1 MKQHFKR
8 VTVLGLGLAVSGGLL
23 AACEP
28 ASAPSESASSE
39 TQQAENAQTHG
50 HAHDQS
56 TAQEPATS
64 VGEGGEGEG
73 GVVVEDA
80 GSDPVVFVS
89 ALAVAEAHVIA
100 ARDAH
105 AVGEVESAGEMFAH
119 PASEVLFDM
128 EDTFQAQGVE
138 PFEAL
143 FLDASS
149 AVFNGETHEQIV
161 TRSDEIIAT
170 LRQAAERAP
179 DDGSTLTQIQ
189 AGVAADQ
196 IDRAVDMYRIAQDSE
211 QYGPYLDGYG
221 FYKAGLA
228 AFQSQEAEIEA
239 SNPEAAAR
247 LRAALALLAQAY
259 PSAEPQDAYPLDRF
273 ELNTASTQAS
283 LAVMR

>member
-1 MKQHFKR
+1 MKQQFKR
-8 VTVLGLGLAVSGGLL
+8 VTALGLGLAVSGGLL
-23 AACEP
+23 AACDPATTPAEP
-28 ASAPSESASSE
+28 ETLQAETPSEHEAS
-39 TQQAENAQTHG
+39 
-50 HAHDQS
+50 HA
-56 TAQEPATS
+56 PAAS

-73 GVVVEDA
+73 GVAVEDA

-105 AVGEVESAGEMFAH
+105 AMGELEAAGEMFAH

-128 EDTFQAQGVE
+128 EDTFRAQGVA
-138 PFEAL
+138 PFEAM
-143 FLDASS
+143 FLEASA
-149 AVFNGETHEQIV
+149 AVFNGESHDQIV
-161 TRSDEIIAT
+161 ARTDAIIAT

-179 DDGSTLTQIQ
+179 DDGSSLPQIQ

-221 FYKAGLA
+221 FYLAGLA
-228 AFQSQEAEIEA
+228 AFQSQEAAIET
-239 SNPEAAAR
+239 SNPEGAAR

-259 PSAEPQDAYPLDRF
+259 PSAAPQGSYPMDRF
-273 ELNTASTQAS
+273 ELNTAATQAS
-283 LAVMR
+283 LSVMR